1 MLAEIKAVKYEGN
14 KVCYLCEINL
24 KDYITNLPHDFMNY
38 EIQRGIVPN
47 KYLDNLINTVLT
59 QSHIPPLT
67 LVVEEEL
74 VPKDNK
80 IEIKKFKILD
90 GLQRTYRLKVIWDTI
105 GLFIRLSKTE
115 QDIEKYTQ
123 YRLSRLFGEELSK
136 INSSPLVLSKI
147 SKYVNEHQ
155 GIDLITLIEQNNQWF
170 EIWGNLSPRDEV
182 EKMLILNAG
191 HKTVQPKLQLELLFL
206 NLIPHLEKH
215 KWINDVQFKLIRER
229 EVPSAQ
235 FSKKRDVGEFHFSHL
250 IAAILSLIEGNTITT
265 NTSLINELQKSS
277 FDVLDYFE
285 YDFFESFITFLLSLD
300 VKLRDFYGEDGTQWI
315 SRETVIVGIFGSMG
329 RFIKESNLDYSSAFK
344 VYEDKILSDVRHL
357 NIFEYN
363 IVRSSLNLSKVNI
376 GNVAKKAVYEGIY
389 EFIKN
394 GDLSPVNWKK
404 FFKGVQ
410 R

>member
-1 MLAEIKAVKYEGN
+1 
-14 KVCYLCEINL
+14 YLCEINL

-67 LVVEEEL
+67 LVVEEVQVL
-74 VPKDNK
+74 KDNK
-80 IEIKKFKILD
+80 IEIRKFKILD

-105 GLFIRLSKTE
+105 ELFIRLLKTE

-123 YRLSRLFGEELSK
+123 YKLSRLFGEELSK
-136 INSSPLVLSKI
+136 INSSPFVLSKI
-147 SKYVNEHQ
+147 SKYVNEHK

-215 KWINDVQFKLIRER
+215 KWINDVQFKLMRER

-235 FSKKRDVGEFHFSHL
+235 FSKRRAVGEFHFSHL

-300 VKLRDFYGEDGTQWI
+300 VKLRDCYGEDGTQWI

-344 VYEDKILSDVRHL
+344 VYEDKLLSDVRHL
-357 NIFEYN
+357 NILEYN
-363 IVRSSLNLSKVNI
+363 KVRSRLNLSKVNI

-394 GDLSPVNWKK
+394 ADLSPVNWEN

>member
-1 MLAEIKAVKYEGN
+1 MLAEIKAVKNEGN

-59 QSHIPPLT
+59 KSHIPPLT
-67 LVVEEEL
+67 LVVEEVKVL
-74 VPKDNK
+74 KDNK
-80 IEIKKFKILD
+80 IEIRKFKILD

-105 GLFIRLSKTE
+105 ELFIRLLKTE
-115 QDIEKYTQ
+115 KDIEKYTQ
-123 YRLSRLFGEELSK
+123 YKLSRLFGEELSK

-147 SKYVNEHQ
+147 SKYVNEHK

-170 EIWGNLSPRDEV
+170 EIWDNLSPRDEV

-215 KWINDVQFKLIRER
+215 KWINDVQFKLMRER

-235 FSKKRDVGEFHFSHL
+235 FSKRRAVGEFHFSHL

-300 VKLRDFYGEDGTQWI
+300 VKLRDCYGEEGTQWI

-329 RFIKESNLDYSSAFK
+329 RFIRESNLDYSSAFK
-344 VYEDKILSDVRHL
+344 VYEDKLLSDVSHL
-357 NIFEYN
+357 NIIEYN
-363 IVRSSLNLSKVNI
+363 KVRSSLNLSKVNI

-389 EFIKN
+389 GFIKN
-394 GDLSPVNWKK
+394 TDLSPVNWKN

>member
-1 MLAEIKAVKYEGN
+1 MLAEIKAVKNEGN

-67 LVVEEEL
+67 LVVEEVQVL
-74 VPKDNK
+74 KDNK
-80 IEIKKFKILD
+80 IEIRKFKILD

-105 GLFIRLSKTE
+105 ELFIRLSKTE
-115 QDIEKYTQ
+115 KDIEKYTQ
-123 YRLSRLFGEELSK
+123 YKLSRLFGEELSK

-147 SKYVNEHQ
+147 SKYVNEHK

-215 KWINDVQFKLIRER
+215 KWINDVQFKLMRER

-235 FSKKRDVGEFHFSHL
+235 FSKKRAVGEFHFSHL

-300 VKLRDFYGEDGTQWI
+300 VKLRDCYGEDGTQWI

-329 RFIKESNLDYSSAFK
+329 RFIRESNLDYSSAFK
-344 VYEDKILSDVRHL
+344 VYEDKLLSDVRHL
-357 NIFEYN
+357 NILEYN
-363 IVRSSLNLSKVNI
+363 KVRSSLNLSKVNI

-389 EFIKN
+389 KFIKN
-394 GDLSPVNWKK
+394 SDLSPVNWEN